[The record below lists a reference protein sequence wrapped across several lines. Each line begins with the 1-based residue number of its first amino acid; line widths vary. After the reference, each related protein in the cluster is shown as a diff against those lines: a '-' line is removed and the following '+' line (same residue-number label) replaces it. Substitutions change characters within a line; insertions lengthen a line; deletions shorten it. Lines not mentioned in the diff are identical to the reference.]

1 MSDPALKPLTPA
13 QQAQWVATLHAVEYH
28 EPDLSGDL
36 LGAGLWIAYAA
47 LALFWFRVGAQR
59 RTLRW
64 LVTARER
71 IAHERIGALVL
82 AYTHTRY
89 FGNGKEPERP
99 RARIFA
105 EPVAQA

>member
-1 MSDPALKPLTPA
+1 MSDPTLKPLTPA

-71 IAHERIGALVL
+71 IGTPVL
-82 AYTHTRY
+82 AYVRTRY
-89 FGNGKEPERP
+89 FGNAKEPERP
-99 RARIFA
+99 RPRIFA
-105 EPVAQA
+105 EPVAQT

>member
-1 MSDPALKPLTPA
+1 
-13 QQAQWVATLHAVEYH
+13 
-28 EPDLSGDL
+28 
-36 LGAGLWIAYAA
+36 

-71 IAHERIGALVL
+71 IAHARIGTPVLV
-82 AYTHTRY
+82 YCRTRY
-89 FGNGKEPERP
+89 LGNAKETERP

>member
-1 MSDPALKPLTPA
+1 MSDPAMPPLTPA

-28 EPDLSGDL
+28 EPDLSSDL

-59 RTLRW
+59 RSLRW
-64 LVTARER
+64 LLIARER
-71 IAHERIGALVL
+71 IAHARIGTPVI
-82 AYTHTRY
+82 AYARTRY
-89 FGNGKEPERP
+89 FGSAPERP
-99 RARIFA
+99 RPRIFA